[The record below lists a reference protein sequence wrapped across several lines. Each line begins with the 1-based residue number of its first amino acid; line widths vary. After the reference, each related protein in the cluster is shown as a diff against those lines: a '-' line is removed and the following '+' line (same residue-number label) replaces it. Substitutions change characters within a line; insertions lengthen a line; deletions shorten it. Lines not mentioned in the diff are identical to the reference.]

1 MKYLTNKRINVRTL
15 RKLTQNQ
22 GLTLR
27 NGKIVEYRSGYQVST
42 TLGVK
47 CLSPES
53 AIQFV
58 RFFTTQAKDQGRNV
72 GVWLY
77 NGVYYVDVGNRIDGK
92 KKALEA
98 AQDAKQLSIYG
109 WKQER
114 VEWC

>member
-1 MKYLTNKRINVRTL
+1 MKYATNRKINVRTV

-47 CLSPES
+47 CLSPEE
-53 AIQFV
+53 AMQFI
-58 RFFTTQAKDQGRNV
+58 RFFTTRAKEQGRNV

-77 NGVYYVDVGNRIDGK
+77 NDVYYVDVGNRIDGK
-92 KKALEA
+92 KNALQA
-98 AQDAKQLSIYG
+98 AQAAKQFSIYG
-109 WKQER
+109 WKQEK